1 MLAITSNTNGFKGLI
16 MRKSII
22 DNLCDKLNANRGLT
36 YPSIGYV
43 YFADIRGNGRS
54 RRALWEIINIGG
66 GVARSII
73 NAPTYQQT
81 AQNLRREIEKTG
93 VTQ

>member
-1 MLAITSNTNGFKGLI
+1 
-16 MRKSII
+16 MRKSTI
-22 DNLCDKLNANRGLT
+22 DNLCDKLNHNRGLT

-43 YFADIRGNGRS
+43 YFADIRGDGR
-54 RRALWEIINIGG
+54 RKRALWEIINSGG

-93 VTQ
+93 GF